1 MGLRRV
7 ESLVLSSFI
16 LSVGFKI
23 HARNRQL
30 MSDES
35 SEESP
40 VDETEVETQIPPAV
54 EEDISEP
61 STQEELELE
70 VEEERDPLEVA
81 LERAEFAEKEIA
93 YKDAEIQN
101 VRKRMMGEKAELIQ
115 YGGMGLARR
124 MLTILGDVDRAM
136 VGIEADD
143 ESPIAQGLRLLRNKM
158 WHELQ
163 SDGVVVIDAKNA
175 SFDPA
180 KMEAITTIPS
190 SEQFPTGTVVDVLEQ
205 GYLYKSKVILAAR
218 VVVASD

>member
-1 MGLRRV
+1 MGLRGL
-7 ESLVLSSFI
+7 ESRILSPFI

-30 MSDES
+30 MSDEL

-40 VDETEVETQIPPAV
+40 VDETEVEPLSPPTMEDETSNPSP
-54 EEDISEP
+54 EEDVD
-61 STQEELELE
+61 L
-70 VEEERDPLEVA
+70 EEERDPLEVA

-136 VGIEADD
+136 AGIEADD
-143 ESPIAQGLRLLRNKM
+143 DSPVAQGLRLLRNKM

-163 SDGVVVIDAKNA
+163 SDGVVLIDAKEA

-190 SEQFPTGTVVDVLEQ
+190 SENYPTGTVVDVLEQ

>member
-1 MGLRRV
+1 MGLRGL
-7 ESLVLSSFI
+7 ESRILSPFI

-30 MSDES
+30 MSDEL

-40 VDETEVETQIPPAV
+40 VDETEVEPLSPPTMEDETSNPSS
-54 EEDISEP
+54 EEDVEI
-61 STQEELELE
+61 EED
-70 VEEERDPLEVA
+70 RDPLEVA

-136 VGIEADD
+136 AGIEADD
-143 ESPIAQGLRLLRNKM
+143 DSPVAQGLRLLRNKM

-163 SDGVVVIDAKNA
+163 SEGVVLIDAKEA

-190 SEQFPTGTVVDVLEQ
+190 SENYPTGTVVDVLEQ